1 MKSIDLQIRRQLELK
16 NCFNDTKNMHI
27 MQFTFLKKVRRIYGA
42 LGNNGAINSI
52 ANNIYFLFFFFYAVP
67 EFNVIKHINAISS
80 QNI

>member
-1 MKSIDLQIRRQLELK
+1 MEL
-16 NCFNDTKNMHI
+16 
-27 MQFTFLKKVRRIYGA
+27 

-52 ANNIYFLFFFFYAVP
+52 ANNIYFLFFFYAVP